1 MKKILFLLLIALLT
15 NFYFSYRSNTQLIDA
30 QTKFNKSIEVCN
42 LSSNMLGKHACD
54 FDSILSILKQ
64 PYKQSTIFTTDGQLV
79 DLITGNVIPLN
90 FSSLNQFQ
98 KDIFEKQVLLEKK
111 KFEVKNSYFEVIETV
126 IIFIFFILLILIIL
140 YYLLPSLWYFILRR
154 LKEVSDAIR
163 K

>member
-1 MKKILFLLLIALLT
+1 MKKILFLLLIALIT

-30 QTKFNKSIEVCN
+30 QIKFNKSVEVCN
-42 LSSNMLGKHACD
+42 LSSNMIGKHACD
-54 FDSILSILKQ
+54 FDSILSILRQ

-98 KDIFEKQVLLEKK
+98 KDVFDKHVLLKK
-111 KFEVKNSYFEVIETV
+111 KEFESESSYFETINFVIA
-126 IIFIFFILLILIIL
+126 FIFFLVIIT
-140 YYLLPSLWYFILRR
+140 YYLIPSLWYFILKRI
-154 LKEVSDAIR
+154 KEVSDAIR

>member
-54 FDSILSILKQ
+54 FDSILSILRQ

-79 DLITGNVIPLN
+79 DLITGNVMPLN

-98 KDIFEKQVLLEKK
+98 KNIFEKQVLLEKK
-111 KFEVKNSYFEVIETV
+111 KFEVKNSYFETFNF
-126 IIFIFFILLILIIL
+126 IITFVFFILIII
-140 YYLLPSLWYFILRR
+140 YYLLPSLWYFILKRI
-154 LKEVSDAIR
+154 KEVSDSI
-163 K
+163 KK

>member
-1 MKKILFLLLIALLT
+1 MKKILFLLLIALIT

-30 QTKFNKSIEVCN
+30 QIKFNKSVEVCN
-42 LSSNMLGKHACD
+42 LSSNMIGKHACD
-54 FDSILSILKQ
+54 FDSILSILRQ

-98 KDIFEKQVLLEKK
+98 KDVFDKHVLLKK
-111 KFEVKNSYFEVIETV
+111 KEFESESSYFETINFVIA
-126 IIFIFFILLILIIL
+126 FIFFLVIIT
-140 YYLLPSLWYFILRR
+140 YYLKPSLWYFILKRI
-154 LKEVSDAIR
+154 KEVSDAIR